1 MNLSL
6 ASLFSFGAGQF
17 EKKDSF
23 FFKWPKSFIKDCSP
37 LALVNPFAG
46 ICLCIFYIIY
56 VSGYLRQS
64 GWGGRKGEIKIKG
77 ELETKKPYLL

>member
-23 FFKWPKSFIKDCSP
+23 FLKWPLILLRKCYLTVSHHFAA
-37 LALVNPFAG
+37 ALDQREYYRRFPRKAT
-46 ICLCIFYIIY
+46 IIEH
-56 VSGYLRQS
+56 
-64 GWGGRKGEIKIKG
+64 K
-77 ELETKKPYLL
+77 